1 MTGRSRDTKAIPRAG
16 LLIFTALILST
27 LPGAFTG
34 QTIPAEKQDVPVLAE
49 IYNVRSYTHPNY
61 TRIVLD
67 IGVLREYVWND
78 TRSPSEIT
86 VDVQNTVLNPIVPET
101 VPLSGSGYIRGIRI
115 AQKNPTT
122 VRLSIEADLDRVKR
136 YQVFNL
142 FDPFRIVIDIFPK
155 EAPAGPSLTTPP
167 PAGKTPKP
175 AQPARGG
182 YSLARQLGLGV
193 RTVVLDPGHGGSDPG
208 CLIPNG
214 PMEKDLTL
222 DLALKLKAIL
232 EAETD
237 LAVVLTRETD
247 IHVPLENR
255 TVVANQRKADLFI
268 SIHVNAFKLKSR
280 QGIETFFLNF
290 NPDPAVN
297 ELAAKENATT
307 TKTMGEM
314 ESIIKRIVQNSRIIE
329 SRELAQKIQA
339 NLVSYLGRRYTNVK
353 NLGAKGGPFWTLLGS
368 EMPSILVE
376 VAHLS
381 NPEEGARLQ
390 NPAFRQSAAR
400 GIFEGIKAYIESL
413 GKG

>member
-1 MTGRSRDTKAIPRAG
+1 MTGRTRIFKTAILSG
-16 LLIFTALILST
+16 LLSLALTAAAGS
-27 LPGAFTG
+27 
-34 QTIPAEKQDVPVLAE
+34 PAQNAPIQKKEIPVLAE
-49 IYNVRSYTHPNY
+49 VYNVRSYAHPNY

-67 IGVLREYVWND
+67 IGVLREYVWNE
-78 TRSPSEIT
+78 TRSPAEIT
-86 VDVQNTVLNPIVPET
+86 IDVQNARLNPIVPET
-101 VPLSGSGYIRGIRI
+101 VSPGGSGYIRGLRI
-115 AQKNPTT
+115 FQKNATT
-122 VRLSIEADLDRVKR
+122 VRLSIEADLDKIKR

-155 EAPAGPSLTTPP
+155 DVPPGPSLTTPP
-167 PAGKTPKP
+167 LKEQAPKP

-193 RTVVLDPGHGGSDPG
+193 RTIVLDPGHGGTDPG
-208 CLIPNG
+208 CLITDG
-214 PMEKDLTL
+214 PREKDLTL
-222 DLALKLKAIL
+222 DITLKLKAIL

-247 IHVPLENR
+247 IYVPLENR
-255 TVVANQRKADLFI
+255 TIVANQRKADLFV
-268 SIHVNAFKLKSR
+268 SIHVNAFRLKTR

-314 ESIIKRIVQNSRIIE
+314 EKIIKKIVQNSRIIE

-339 NLVSYLGRRYTNVK
+339 NLVSYLAKRYPNVK
-353 NLGAKGGPFWTLLGS
+353 DLGAKGGPFWTLLGS

-381 NPEEGARLQ
+381 NPDEAKRLQ
-390 NPAFRQSAAR
+390 NEAFRQSVAR
-400 GIFEGIKAYIESL
+400 GIFEGIKAYIQSL